1 MPAAALLAFVSG
13 GWRGRIRSPLC
24 YRRWV
29 PNFPIIPPKL
39 PAISQPREAAM
50 TAGPLVVG
58 LGEALFDVFPDRE
71 ILGGAPLN
79 VAVQA
84 HQLLAPWGGQGLP
97 VSRIGHDER
106 GKRLQAELAGRGIP
120 LIGLQLDP
128 EHPTGT
134 VLVTRAGTE
143 PQYEIVEGVAWDFLE
158 WTDHLEELA
167 DQCHA
172 VTFGTLG
179 QRSEPARS
187 TVQRFVMRARQ
198 ALRLFDVN
206 LRQHFYDAEL
216 LRQSCELA
224 TVVKLNEHEL
234 PIVHQALG
242 LPNVPDAFHDEVR
255 TDRMVEDMMAGFMLD
270 AVALTRGAR
279 GTVLYQ
285 SGQKVEGEAVHYPAA
300 DQADGVGA
308 GDACS
313 AGLIVGMLTHRHTQE
328 VVDLANHLGAYV
340 ASQSGAT
347 PTLPQ
352 ELIARVTQP

>member
-1 MPAAALLAFVSG
+1 MS
-13 GWRGRIRSPLC
+13 
-24 YRRWV
+24 
-29 PNFPIIPPKL
+29 
-39 PAISQPREAAM
+39 
-50 TAGPLVVG
+50 AGPMVVG
-58 LGEALFDVFPDRE
+58 LGEALFDVFPDRS

-84 HQLLAPWGGQGLP
+84 HQLLTPLGGQGLP
-97 VSRIGHDER
+97 VSRIGNDEL
-106 GKRLQAELAGRGIP
+106 GQQLQATLSARGIS
-120 LIGLQLDP
+120 LDGLQVDD

-134 VLVTRAGTE
+134 VIVTLDGNE
-143 PQYEIVEGVAWDFLE
+143 PSYEIVEGVAWDYLQWSE
-158 WTDHLEELA
+158 ALEELA
-167 DQCHA
+167 GQCQA
-172 VTFGTLG
+172 VAYGTLA
-179 QRSEPARS
+179 QRNKPARA
-187 TVQRFVMRARQ
+187 TIQRFVMRARQ

-216 LRQSCELA
+216 IRESCDLA

-234 PIVHQALG
+234 PLVHQALG

-255 TDRMVEDMMAGFMLD
+255 TDRLVEDIMAGFMLD

-285 SGQKVEGEAVHYPAA
+285 SGHKVEGEHVQYPLA
-300 DQADGVGA
+300 DQADNVGA

-313 AGLIVGMLTHRHTQE
+313 AGLIVGMLTHRPAQE

-347 PTLPQ
+347 PQLPQ
-352 ELIARVTQP
+352 ELINLAARS

>member
-1 MPAAALLAFVSG
+1 
-13 GWRGRIRSPLC
+13 
-24 YRRWV
+24 
-29 PNFPIIPPKL
+29 
-39 PAISQPREAAM
+39 M

-58 LGEALFDVFPDRE
+58 LGEALFDVFPERS

-84 HQLLAPWGGQGLP
+84 HQLLAPLGGQGVP
-97 VSRIGHDER
+97 VSRIGNDEL
-106 GKRLQAELAGRGIP
+106 GKRLQAELADRGVP
-120 LIGLQLDP
+120 LSGMQIDP
-128 EHPTGT
+128 EHSTGT
-134 VLVTRAGTE
+134 VIVTLHGNE
-143 PQYEIVEGVAWDFLE
+143 PQYEIVEGVAWDFLTWSDE
-158 WTDHLEELA
+158 LEALA

-206 LRQHFYDAEL
+206 VRQHYYDAGV
-216 LRQSCELA
+216 LRQSCEVA

-242 LPNVPDAFHDEVR
+242 LPDVSAAFHDEVR
-255 TDRMVEDMMAGFMLD
+255 TDRMVEDIMAGFMLD

-279 GTVLYQ
+279 GTVLYE
-285 SGQKVEGEAVHYPAA
+285 SGQKVEGQIVSYPAA
-300 DQADGVGA
+300 ERADSVGA

-313 AGLIVGMLTHRHTQE
+313 AGLIVGMLMHQPVQE

-347 PTLPQ
+347 PPLPK
-352 ELIARVTQP
+352 ELIDRAART